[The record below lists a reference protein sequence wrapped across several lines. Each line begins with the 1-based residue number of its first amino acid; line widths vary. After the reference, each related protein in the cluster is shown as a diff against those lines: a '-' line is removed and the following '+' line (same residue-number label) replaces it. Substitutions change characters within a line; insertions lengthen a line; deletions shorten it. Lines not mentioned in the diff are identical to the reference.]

1 MSVKE
6 QLSVDLSKLEKSRE
20 DAHEY
25 IPEAIVLNLKDQIK
39 KRRTKLKLKQSDLAD
54 MVNLKQPAISR
65 IENQNNSSLSLQ
77 TLQQIASAMDCFIDL
92 RLVPRVDYISDL
104 KNN

>member
-6 QLSVDLSKLEKSRE
+6 QLSVDLSKLERSRE
-20 DAHEY
+20 DAHEF
-25 IPEAIVLNLKDQIK
+25 IPEAIVMNLKDQIK

-65 IENQNNSSLSLQ
+65 IENQNNGSMSLQ

>member
-20 DAHEY
+20 DAHEF

-65 IENQNNSSLSLQ
+65 IENQNNGSMSLQ

-92 RLVPRVDYISDL
+92 RLTPRVDYISDL